1 MLTFKD
7 FAPRVLQSPGL
18 LSTGQY
24 ADVHDTARAADS
36 WLKEHGIRPLNVE
49 TLIAPVASLPSGIAC
64 SVFTITDQPVMWFQF
79 VRVWYE
85 TKQD

>member
-7 FAPRVLQSPGL
+7 FAPRVLQAPGL
-18 LSTGQY
+18 LSSGQY
-24 ADVHDTARAADS
+24 ADVHDTVRTADS

-49 TLIAPVASLPSGIAC
+49 TLIAPVPSLPGGFAH
-64 SVFTITDQPVMWFQF
+64 SVYALTDRPVLLFQC

-85 TKQD
+85 TK